1 MTVYSSLSNYYKLVL
16 TVLKTSVPKV
26 IQDKLLD
33 IFKIT
38 RLALSRFFDLRGNL
52 RNFEETPGIS
62 IFPPIDWP
70 LKFDYSSLYNYNK
83 FFNGL
88 NLSFV
93 KDKLFLKT
101 VTPLF
106 SKKGGHGLKV
116 KKVKIADEL
125 ISF

>member
-1 MTVYSSLSNYYKLVL
+1 MTGYSSLSNYYKLVL

-62 IFPPIDWP
+62 IFPPID
-70 LKFDYSSLYNYNK
+70 
-83 FFNGL
+83 
-88 NLSFV
+88 
-93 KDKLFLKT
+93 
-101 VTPLF
+101 
-106 SKKGGHGLKV
+106 
-116 KKVKIADEL
+116 
-125 ISF
+125 